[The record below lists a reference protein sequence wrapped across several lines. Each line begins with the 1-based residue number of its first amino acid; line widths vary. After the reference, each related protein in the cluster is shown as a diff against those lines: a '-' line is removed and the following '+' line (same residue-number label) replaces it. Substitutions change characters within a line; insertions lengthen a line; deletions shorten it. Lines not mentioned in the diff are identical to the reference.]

1 LRLSKDTSKI
11 RIFNAE
17 GLGVSGEIRKVSKS
31 SGSFFNVLIQTR
43 SCVVAY
49 ISLQREES
57 CLNSTKK
64 ASCTTHMD
72 IRIFGFPHIA
82 GSPMLSPPAIYKCLS
97 DETRAR
103 ATLLITREGE
113 LCVCELVCALD
124 DSQPKISRHLAQL
137 RACGLLIDRR
147 QGQWV
152 YYRLNPELPAW
163 VRAVLETTLQANTDW
178 LEENSAR
185 LKQMGDRP
193 LNTAAC
199 C

>member
-1 LRLSKDTSKI
+1 
-11 RIFNAE
+11 
-17 GLGVSGEIRKVSKS
+17 
-31 SGSFFNVLIQTR
+31 
-43 SCVVAY
+43 
-49 ISLQREES
+49 
-57 CLNSTKK
+57 
-64 ASCTTHMD
+64 MD
-72 IRIFGFPHIA
+72 IRIFGHPHVD
-82 GSPMLSPPAIYKCLS
+82 GLPMLSPPALYKCLG

-113 LCVCELVCALD
+113 LCVCELVHALD

-137 RACGLLIDRR
+137 RAGGLLLDRR

-163 VRAVLETTLQANTDW
+163 VRAVLETTLLANADW
-178 LEENSAR
+178 LEDNSAR
-185 LKQMGDRP
+185 LRQMSDRP

>member
-1 LRLSKDTSKI
+1 
-11 RIFNAE
+11 
-17 GLGVSGEIRKVSKS
+17 
-31 SGSFFNVLIQTR
+31 
-43 SCVVAY
+43 
-49 ISLQREES
+49 
-57 CLNSTKK
+57 
-64 ASCTTHMD
+64 
-72 IRIFGFPHIA
+72 
-82 GSPMLSPPAIYKCLS
+82 MLSPPAIYKCLS

-137 RACGLLIDRR
+137 RACGLLLDRR

-163 VRAVLETTLQANTDW
+163 VRAVLETTLQANADW

-185 LKQMGDRP
+185 LRQMGDRP